1 MPRGHFSTKLK
12 HMDRGRQGG
21 SAGREPERTG
31 SCPPARTRRAVATWL
46 RLARFVSCQHA
57 ALGSRLLEPGL
68 SLAQFDV
75 IAQIGAAEGLSQ
87 KELADRLVVTEGNV
101 TQLLQKLE
109 KRRLV
114 ARPPSGRC
122 NRLQLTAAG
131 RRLRDAIVPGQERA
145 IALLFAALTDNE
157 LETLS
162 RLLRKLSRS
171 ESGAKTHMGPEAPK
185 EDIHE

>member
-1 MPRGHFSTKLK
+1 
-12 HMDRGRQGG
+12 MD
-21 SAGREPERTG
+21 AGRPDGECGSTG
-31 SCPPARTRRAVATWL
+31 DYPAARTRRAIATWL
-46 RLARFVSCQHA
+46 RLARFVNSQHA
-57 ALGSRLLEPGL
+57 ALGARLLGPRL

-87 KELADRLVVTEGNV
+87 KELADRLVVTQGNV

-122 NRLQLTAAG
+122 NRPQLTAAG
-131 RRLRDAIVPGQERA
+131 RRLHDALVPGQERA
-145 IALLFAALTDNE
+145 IARLFAALSDNE

-162 RLLRKLSRS
+162 RLLRKTSRS
-171 ESGAKTHMGPEAPK
+171 EPRVKIRQGAEAPQ